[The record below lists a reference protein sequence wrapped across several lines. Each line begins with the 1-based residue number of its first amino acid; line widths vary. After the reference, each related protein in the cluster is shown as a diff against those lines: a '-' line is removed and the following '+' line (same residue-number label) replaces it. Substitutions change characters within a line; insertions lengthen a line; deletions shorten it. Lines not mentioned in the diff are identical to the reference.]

1 MRYLYGIFM
10 MLILMLAGCG
20 GHPNAESAV
29 DVHSSKLVQLGT
41 RSYILA
47 FPANY
52 PHGTQPEHPYKL
64 LLAFHGSGG
73 SAAGIQKLSG
83 FEKASNEYIVAYLQ
97 SEQVE
102 WNEGCD
108 CNIAHR
114 LEADDLGFVE
124 QVIQHVSQ
132 NYRIAAGEVY
142 AAGFSQGALFAENV
156 ACNLSQQVKAV
167 AVVAAPMS
175 VQLAQ
180 KCLPTQPVSIMMV
193 IGKSDSV
200 LPYIGKVHENF
211 GLISAP
217 SAIQLFA
224 RLNQSLA
231 EPVRKTL
238 FNGLVELQAYTNG
251 KQKAELYS
259 IADGGHQW
267 QFAGNG
273 STFNTTQEI
282 IRFFNEL
289 NVPTLPASSQLV
301 AVDGANYHVRVLG
314 EANSGP
320 AVVLL
325 AGPNQNFHSD
335 TAWFS
340 LLQPLLAKHYR
351 VYAIDRLGNAWSDL
365 NTDLSYRRFAK
376 DLGPLLTRL
385 QEKEV
390 VVVAF
395 ASGSIAARLFHQQHQ
410 KTIKVKGMLLI
421 DPDVPMPQS
430 LALYQAYPVDWYQAQ
445 LDNVLPHI
453 ASGAWNVR
461 TQDKLNAER
470 AVVTALIAPQYQGLM
485 DWQYFDLVSQQRLL
499 ISHQQ
504 SRAREIASYS
514 ADLEAYQALAPLSSV
529 PVSVIDSDF
538 EAAEVAADFSNAD
551 TIKAWQK
558 ESNEWNRTQASIAG
572 GEYVAL
578 VKSHHLVMLQQ
589 PEVVVQAVQHLLAK

>member
-73 SAAGIQKLSG
+73 SAAGMQKLSG

-461 TQDKLNAER
+461 TQDKLKAER

>member
-52 PHGTQPEHPYKL
+52 PHGTQPDHPYKL

-73 SAAGIQKLSG
+73 SAAGMQKLSG

-365 NTDLSYRRFAK
+365 NADLSYRRFAK

-461 TQDKLNAER
+461 TQDKLKAER

-572 GEYVAL
+572 GEYVPL

>member
-52 PHGTQPEHPYKL
+52 PHGTQPDHPYKL

-73 SAAGIQKLSG
+73 SAAGMQKLSG

-289 NVPTLPASSQLV
+289 NVPTLPATSQLV

-365 NTDLSYRRFAK
+365 NADLSYRRFAK

-461 TQDKLNAER
+461 TQDKLKAER

-572 GEYVAL
+572 GEYVPL

>member
-73 SAAGIQKLSG
+73 SAAGMQKLSG

-289 NVPTLPASSQLV
+289 NVPTLPATSQLV

-365 NTDLSYRRFAK
+365 NADLSYRRFAK

-461 TQDKLNAER
+461 TQDKLKAER

-572 GEYVAL
+572 GEYVPL

>member
-73 SAAGIQKLSG
+73 SAAGMQKLSG

-289 NVPTLPASSQLV
+289 NVPTLPASSKLV

-335 TAWFS
+335 SAWFS
-340 LLQPLLAKHYR
+340 LVQPLLAKQYR

-376 DLGPLLTRL
+376 DLGPLLTQL
-385 QEKEV
+385 QEKEI

-395 ASGSIAARLFHQQHQ
+395 ASGSIAARLFQQQ
-410 KTIKVKGMLLI
+410 YQNSIKVKGMLLI

-445 LDNVLPHI
+445 LDSLLPHL
-453 ASGAWNVR
+453 ATGAWNVR
-461 TQDKLNAER
+461 THDKLKAER
-470 AVVTALIAPQYQGLM
+470 EVVTALIAPQYQDLM

-504 SRAREIASYS
+504 SRAREIASYA

-538 EAAEVAADFSNAD
+538 EAAEVAADLSNAD

-558 ESNEWNRTQASIAG
+558 ESNEWNRTQASISG
-572 GEYVAL
+572 GEYVPLA
-578 VKSHHLVMLQQ
+578 KSHHLVMLQQ

>member
-52 PHGTQPEHPYKL
+52 PHGTQPDHPYKL

-73 SAAGIQKLSG
+73 SAAGMQKLSG

-461 TQDKLNAER
+461 TQDKLKAER

-572 GEYVAL
+572 GEYVPL

>member
-1 MRYLYGIFM
+1 MRYCYGIF
-10 MLILMLAGCG
+10 LILSLLLAGCG
-20 GHPNAESAV
+20 GHPNAESEV
-29 DVHSSKLVQLGT
+29 DVHTSKLVQIGT

-52 PHGTQPEHPYKL
+52 PHDKPSDHPYKL

-73 SAAGIQKLSG
+73 SATEMQKLSA
-83 FEKASNEYIVAYLQ
+83 FEKASNDYIVAYLQ

-114 LEADDLGFVE
+114 LETDDLGFVE
-124 QVIQHVSQ
+124 QVIQQVSRK
-132 NYRIAAGEVY
+132 YPIGSGEVY
-142 AAGFSQGALFAENV
+142 AVGFSQGGLFAENV
-156 ACNLSQQVKAV
+156 ACNLSLKVKAV

-180 KCLPTQPVSIMMV
+180 KCQPTQPVSIMMV
-193 IGKSDSV
+193 IGKNDGV
-200 LPYIGKVHENF
+200 LPYNGEVHPNF

-224 RLNQSLA
+224 RINQSLA

-259 IADGGHQW
+259 ITDGGHQW

-289 NVPTLPASSQLV
+289 NVPTLPASSKLV

-335 TAWFS
+335 SAWFS
-340 LLQPLLAKHYR
+340 LVQPLLAKQYR

-376 DLGPLLTRL
+376 DLGPLLTQL

-395 ASGSIAARLFHQQHQ
+395 ASGSIAARLFQQQ
-410 KTIKVKGMLLI
+410 YQNSIKVKGMLLI

-445 LDNVLPHI
+445 LDSLLPHL
-453 ASGAWNVR
+453 ATGAWNVR
-461 TQDKLNAER
+461 THDKLKAER
-470 AVVTALIAPQYQGLM
+470 EVVTALIAPQYQDLM

-504 SRAREIASYS
+504 SRAREIASYA

-538 EAAEVAADFSNAD
+538 EAAEVAADLSNAD

-572 GEYVAL
+572 GEYVPL

>member
-1 MRYLYGIFM
+1 MRYFYGICM
-10 MLILMLAGCG
+10 MLILGLAGCG
-20 GHPNAESAV
+20 GHPNTDPV
-29 DVHSSKLVQLGT
+29 DASSKLVKLGA
-41 RSYILA
+41 RNYILA

-52 PHGTQPEHPYKL
+52 QDGKQPDHPYKL

-73 SAAGIQKLSG
+73 SAAEMQKLSA
-83 FEKASNEYIVAYLQ
+83 FEKASNDYIVAYLQ

-124 QVIQHVSQ
+124 QVVRQVTK
-132 NYRIAAGEVY
+132 NYPIATGEVY
-142 AAGFSQGALFAENV
+142 AAGFSQGGLFAENV

-175 VQLAQ
+175 VQLAE
-180 KCLPTQPVSIMMV
+180 KCQPTQPISIMMV
-193 IGKSDSV
+193 IGKNDGV
-200 LPYIGKVHENF
+200 LPYNGEVHPNF

-224 RLNQSLA
+224 RINQSLA

-259 IADGGHQW
+259 ITDGGHQW

-289 NVPTLPASSQLV
+289 NVPTLPASSKLV

-320 AVVLL
+320 ALVLL

-335 TAWFS
+335 SAWFS
-340 LLQPLLAKHYR
+340 LVQPLLAKHYR

-365 NTDLSYRRFAK
+365 DADLSYRRFAK

-385 QEKEV
+385 QEHEV

-410 KTIKVKGMLLI
+410 ATIKVKGMLLI

-445 LDNVLPHI
+445 LENLLPHL
-453 ASGAWNVR
+453 ATGAWNAR
-461 TQDKLNAER
+461 TSDKLSAER
-470 AVVTALIAPQYQGLM
+470 KSVSALIAPHNQGLM
-485 DWQYFDLVSQQRLL
+485 DWHYFDLVSQQRLL
-499 ISHQQ
+499 IGHQQ
-504 SRAREIASYS
+504 SRAREIASYA
-514 ADLEAYQALAPLSSV
+514 ADLEAYQAIAPLSTV

-538 EAAEVAADFSNAD
+538 EAAEVVADLSNAA
-551 TIKAWQK
+551 TIQAWQQ
-558 ESNEWNRTQASIAG
+558 ESAEWNQTQASISG
-572 GEYVAL
+572 GDYLPLAN
-578 VKSHHLVMLQQ
+578 SNHLVMLQQ

>member
-73 SAAGIQKLSG
+73 SAAGMQKLSG

-461 TQDKLNAER
+461 TQDKLKAER

-558 ESNEWNRTQASIAG
+558 ESNEWNRTQASIAS
-572 GEYVAL
+572 GEYVPL

>member
-52 PHGTQPEHPYKL
+52 PHGTQPDHPYKL

-73 SAAGIQKLSG
+73 SAAGMQKLSG

-289 NVPTLPASSQLV
+289 NVPTLPASSKLV